1 MATLSS
7 GRTIKASK
15 GESKLWD
22 DIHYEVDPYTYGTDR
37 VHFMEKNIRN
47 LFLRSSGNNSLV
59 LPLKAI

>member
-47 LFLRSSGNNSLV
+47 LFLCLSGNNSLI